1 MTINLLQCQQ
11 LDQAGPLAACR
22 DLFALPPG
30 IVYLDGNSLGAMPKA
45 LVPAM
50 QHTLEQ
56 EWGAELIKSWN
67 SAGWAQLSQRL
78 GDRVGRLIGAAAGQ
92 VVVCDTTST
101 NLYKAIHAAFSLRP
115 GRNTI
120 LTLED
125 NFPTDLYMIEGA
137 ISVSANGYRCKKVA
151 QHRLLDAIDEEVG
164 VLLLSQVN
172 YQSGEILPM
181 LEITRAAQACGA
193 VVIWDLCHSAGVLPI
208 EVDACEVDFAVG
220 CTYKYLNAGPG
231 APAYIYV
238 AKRHFKSAMQPL
250 RGWWS
255 HADQFAFEPGYRP
268 ADDIRRFLCGTQPV
282 LALSAI
288 ACSLDCF
295 DGVSLQQL
303 RDKSI
308 ELCQMFIALVEQECA
323 DFDIKVIGDNQR
335 ERYGSQVSLRFE
347 HGYALMQALIE
358 RGLIGDFRTPDVV
371 RFGFAPLYIGFE
383 DVFRAVQHLQ
393 YCLQLELWRE
403 ARFQARQAVT

>member
-1 MTINLLQCQQ
+1 MTINLSYCQH
-11 LDQAGPLAACR
+11 LDQADPLAACR
-22 DLFALPPG
+22 DRFALPPG
-30 IVYLDGNSLGAMPKA
+30 IVYLDGNSLGAMPR
-45 LVPAM
+45 AM
-50 QHTLEQ
+50 MQTMQQTLEQ
-56 EWGAELIKSWN
+56 EWGGELVKAWN
-67 SAGWAQLSQRL
+67 NAGWAQLSQQL
-78 GDRVGRLIGAAAGQ
+78 GDRVGQLIGAAAGQ

-115 GRNTI
+115 GRDVI

-125 NFPTDLYMIEGA
+125 SFPTDLYMIEGA
-137 ISVSANGYRCKKVA
+137 ISVSGNRYRCIKVA
-151 QHRLLDAIDEEVG
+151 QDRLVDAIDEAVG
-164 VLLLSQVN
+164 VLLLSQVD
-172 YQSGEILPM
+172 YRSGELLPM
-181 LEITRAAQACGA
+181 REITRAAQARGA

-238 AKRHFKSAMQPL
+238 AKRHCKTALQPL

-255 HADQFAFEPGYRP
+255 HADQFAFEPGYR
-268 ADDIRRFLCGTQPV
+268 AAEDIRRFLCGTQPV
-282 LALSAI
+282 LALKAI

-295 DGVSLQQL
+295 AGVSLQQL

-308 ELCQMFIALVEQECA
+308 ELCQLFIALVEQECA
-323 DFDIKVIGDNQR
+323 DFDIQIIGDHQR
-335 ERYGSQVSLRFE
+335 QGYGSQVSLRFE

-358 RGLIGDFRTPDVV
+358 RGLIGDFRTPDIM

-383 DVFRAVQHLQ
+383 DVFQAVQHLRC
-393 YCLQLELWRE
+393 CLQLELWRE
-403 ARFQARQAVT
+403 SRFQTRQAVT

>member
-1 MTINLLQCQQ
+1 MIINLSYCQQ
-11 LDQAGPLAACR
+11 LDQADPLAACR
-22 DLFALPPG
+22 DRFALPPG
-30 IVYLDGNSLGAMPKA
+30 IVYLDGNSLGAMPR
-45 LVPAM
+45 AM
-50 QHTLEQ
+50 MQTMQQTLEQ
-56 EWGAELIKSWN
+56 EWGGELVKAWN
-67 SAGWAQLSQRL
+67 NAGWAKLSQQL
-78 GDRVGRLIGAAAGQ
+78 GDRVGQLIGAAAGQ

-115 GRNTI
+115 GRDVI

-125 NFPTDLYMIEGA
+125 SFPTDLYMIEGA
-137 ISVSANGYRCKKVA
+137 ISVSGNRYRCIKVA
-151 QHRLLDAIDEEVG
+151 QDKLVDAMDEAVG

-172 YQSGEILPM
+172 YRSGELLPM
-181 LEITRAAQACGA
+181 QEITRAAQARGA

-238 AKRHFKSAMQPL
+238 AKRHCKTALQPL

-255 HADQFAFEPGYRP
+255 HADQFAFEPGYR
-268 ADDIRRFLCGTQPV
+268 AAEDIRRFLCGTQPV
-282 LALSAI
+282 LALKAI

-295 DGVSLQQL
+295 SGVSLQQL

-308 ELCQMFIALVEQECA
+308 ELCQLFIALVEQECA
-323 DFDIKVIGDNQR
+323 DFDIRIIGDHQR
-335 ERYGSQVSLRFE
+335 QGYGSQVSLRFE

-358 RGLIGDFRTPDVV
+358 RGLIGDFRTPDIM

-383 DVFRAVQHLQ
+383 DVFQAVQHLRH
-393 YCLQLELWRE
+393 CLHLELWRE
-403 ARFQARQAVT
+403 SRFQTRQAVT